1 MKFNIIFIAIAC
13 CFTFLQSC
21 KDERANY
28 LGTWNYSE
36 DFFLGFYYNDN
47 TPADT
52 FYYQDSGTL
61 LVEEYRK
68 KGLKIEDLN
77 FYVKGKEIYTDE
89 MDEFDNE
96 DAVMFEGKKK
106 ATGTLEGNKI
116 KILLESN
123 GTWSVITRQT
133 GTYKNTRR
141 FYLFR

>member
-1 MKFNIIFIAIAC
+1 M
-13 CFTFLQSC
+13 
-21 KDERANY
+21 
-28 LGTWNYSE
+28 
-36 DFFLGFYYNDN
+36 
-47 TPADT
+47 
-52 FYYQDSGTL
+52 
-61 LVEEYRK
+61 
-68 KGLKIEDLN
+68 KIEDLN

-96 DAVMFEGKKK
+96 DAVVFEGKKK

-123 GTWSVITRQT
+123 GTWGVITRQT